1 MNNEQKRPDK
11 SPLISR
17 IEVVM
22 IVIMLLVLTAF
33 SMHMRAQGCVKV
45 ADKSVPTHPFI
56 SNSNT
61 KWVCPHD
68 L

>member
-1 MNNEQKRPDK
+1 MNNEQKTPDK

-17 IEVVM
+17 FEVAI
-22 IVIMLLVLTAF
+22 IVITLLVLTAF
-33 SMHMRAQGCVKV
+33 SMHMRAQGCIQV

-61 KWVCPHD
+61 KWVCPHG